1 MRLTMRLGAAIS
13 IAALGAC
20 SSEDTYADNADSN
33 AAYATNETVLPAD
46 DSAGTDTLGNQ
57 MDQLN
62 ESDSNMDTG
71 NTENTTT
78 NGY

>member
-1 MRLTMRLGAAIS
+1 MRLTMRIGAAIS

-33 AAYATNETVLPAD
+33 AAYTTNETVLPAD
-46 DSAGTDTLGNQ
+46 DAGADTLGNQ
-57 MDQLN
+57 MNQLN
-62 ESDSNMDTG
+62 ESDSTMDTG